1 MATTVKRPSVLGPR
15 KTIEETLA
23 STELQTHKLRR
34 NLGTFDVVVI
44 GVGAMIGAGIFVL
57 TGQAAATKAGP
68 AITLSYVIAGTVC
81 ALAALCYAELAA
93 MVPAAG
99 SAYTYTF
106 ATLGQLVAFV
116 IGWDLVLE
124 FTIGAAA
131 VAVGFA
137 GYLNALLDQ
146 VFGVTL
152 PAAITAPPGDGGS
165 VNVFGIAIVLLVGYL
180 LVRGIGMTAKATTA
194 LVAGT
199 LAVLALVLAVGVTDV
214 DAGNWDP
221 YLPFGWSGVVGGAAL
236 VFFAYIGFDIVATTA
251 EETKDPQRSMP
262 IGILGALAIVTLVY
276 VAVSGVLTGI
286 APFGRL
292 GGDAPIADAFKGLGK
307 EWIAAIVY
315 AGALA
320 ATLKTVMLLM
330 LGQSRVAFAMCRD
343 CLLPER
349 LGRTHEHFGTPHKI
363 TLVTMV
369 VVAALAGFV
378 PLSTLAE
385 LVNIGTLFAFML
397 VAAGVLY
404 LRSAEPGRERT
415 FRTPLVPVVPLLA
428 IAGCIY
434 LAVTLPAATW
444 LRFVVWMALGLVVY
458 ATYARRSS
466 RVGGARAPA

>member
-1 MATTVKRPSVLGPR
+1 MAVATKPASILGPR
-15 KTIEETLA
+15 KTIEETLE
-23 STELQTHKLRR
+23 STELETHRLRR
-34 NLGTFDVVVI
+34 NLGTTDVVVF

-68 AITLSYVIAGTVC
+68 AVTLSFAIAGIVC

-106 ATLGQLVAFV
+106 ATLGQLIAFV

-124 FTIGAAA
+124 FTIGASA

-146 VFGVTL
+146 VAGVAL
-152 PAAITAPPGDGGS
+152 PEAITAPPGDGGT
-165 VNVFGIAIVLLVGYL
+165 VNVFGIAIVLLVGLL
-180 LVRGIGMTAKATTA
+180 LVRGIGMTAKATMLFVAATLGVLA
-194 LVAGT
+194 IVLVAGGT
-199 LAVLALVLAVGVTDV
+199 SV

-221 YLPFGWSGVVGGAAL
+221 YFPFGWSGVVGGAAL

-251 EETKDPQRSMP
+251 EETKRPQRSMP
-262 IGILGALAIVTLVY
+262 IGILGSLAIVTVVY
-276 VAVSGVLTGI
+276 IAVSGVLTGM
-286 APFGRL
+286 APFREL
-292 GGDAPIADAFKGLGK
+292 GSEAPIADAFKGLGK
-307 EWIAAIVY
+307 DWIAAIVY

-330 LGQSRVAFAMCRD
+330 LGQSRVAFAMSRD
-343 CLLPER
+343 RLLPER
-349 LGRTHEHFGTPHKI
+349 FGRTHERFGTPHKI
-363 TLVTMV
+363 TMATTL
-369 VVAALAGFV
+369 VVALLAGFV

-404 LRSAEPGRERT
+404 LRAADPGRERP
-415 FRTPLVPVVPLLA
+415 FRTPLVPVVPVLA
-428 IAGCIY
+428 IAGCLY
-434 LAVTLPAATW
+434 LAVTLPADTW
-444 LRFVVWMALGLVVY
+444 LRFVVWMVLGLVVY
-458 ATYARRSS
+458 VLYARHAS
-466 RVGGARAPA
+466 RVGEARG

>member
-1 MATTVKRPSVLGPR
+1 MATVAARRSFLGPR
-15 KTIEETLA
+15 KTIDETLA
-23 STELQTHKLRR
+23 SSELETHRLRR
-34 NLGTFDVVVI
+34 NLGTLDVVIV

-57 TGQAAATKAGP
+57 TGQAAATEAGP
-68 AITLSYVIAGTVC
+68 GITLSFVMAGVVC

-106 ATLGQLVAFV
+106 ATLGQLIAFV

-124 FTIGAAA
+124 FTIGASA

-146 VFGVTL
+146 VAGVTL
-152 PAAITAPPGDGGS
+152 PAAITAPPGEGGT

-180 LVRGIGMTAKATTA
+180 LIRGIGMTAKAT
-194 LVAGT
+194 LVFVGAT
-199 LAVLALVLAVGVTDV
+199 LAVLALVLATGVSEV

-221 YLPFGWSGVVGGAAL
+221 FLPFGWSGVVGGAAL

-251 EETKDPQRSMP
+251 EETKNPQRSMP
-262 IGILGALAIVTLVY
+262 IGILASLAIVTLIY
-276 VAVSGVLTGI
+276 VAVAAVITGL
-286 APFGRL
+286 APFSQL
-292 GGDAPIADAFKGLGK
+292 GSEAPIADAFKGLGK
-307 EWIAAIVY
+307 DWVAAIVY
-315 AGALA
+315 VGALA

-349 LGRTHEHFGTPHKI
+349 LGRTHERYGTPHRI
-363 TLVTMV
+363 TLITMV
-369 VVAALAGFV
+369 VVATLAGFV

-397 VAAGVLY
+397 VAVGVVY
-404 LRSAEPGRERT
+404 LRAAEPGRERP
-415 FRTPLVPVVPLLA
+415 FRTPLSPVLPLLA
-428 IAGCIY
+428 IAGCGY
-434 LAVTLPAATW
+434 LAIDLPADTW
-444 LRFVVWMALGLVVY
+444 LRFTGWMVLGLIVY
-458 ATYARRSS
+458 VLYARRSS
-466 RVGGARAPA
+466 RVSAARG

>member
-1 MATTVKRPSVLGPR
+1 MASAASFLGPR
-15 KTIEETLA
+15 KTIEECVA
-23 STELQTHKLRR
+23 STELETHRLRR
-34 NLGTFDVVVI
+34 NLGTFDVVVM

-68 AITLSYVIAGTVC
+68 AITLSYVLAGAVC

-106 ATLGQLVAFV
+106 ATLGQLIAFV

-124 FTIGAAA
+124 FTIGASA

-152 PAAITAPPGDGGS
+152 PDAITAPPGDGGT

-180 LVRGIGMTAKATTA
+180 LVRGIGMTAKATIAFVATT
-194 LVAGT
+194 LV
-199 LAVLALVLAVGVTDV
+199 VLALVLVVGGTSV
-214 DAGNWDP
+214 DSGNWSP
-221 YLPFGWSGVVGGAAL
+221 YFPFGWSGVVGGAAL

-251 EETKDPQRSMP
+251 EESKNPQRSMP
-262 IGILGALAIVTLVY
+262 IGILGSLAIVTIIY
-276 VAVSGVLTGI
+276 CAVSAVLTGM
-286 APFGRL
+286 APFKQLAGE
-292 GGDAPIADAFKGLGK
+292 APIADAFKGLGK
-307 EWIAAIVY
+307 DWVAAIVY
-315 AGALA
+315 VGALA

-343 CLLPER
+343 GLLPER
-349 LGRTHEHFGTPHKI
+349 FGRTHERFGTPHKI
-363 TLVTMV
+363 TLITMV

-397 VAAGVLY
+397 VSAGVLY
-404 LRSAEPGRERT
+404 LRSAEPGRHRP
-415 FRTPLVPVVPLLA
+415 FRTPLVPAVPLLA

-434 LAVTLPAATW
+434 LAVTLPTDTW
-444 LRFVVWMALGLVVY
+444 LRFVVWMLLGFVVY
-458 ATYARRSS
+458 FGYARGAS
-466 RVGGARAPA
+466 RVGGAR